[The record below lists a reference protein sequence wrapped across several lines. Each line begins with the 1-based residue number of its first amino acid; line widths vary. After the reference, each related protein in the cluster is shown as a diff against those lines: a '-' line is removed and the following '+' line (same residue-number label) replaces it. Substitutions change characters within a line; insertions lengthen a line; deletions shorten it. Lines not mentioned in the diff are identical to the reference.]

1 MREVTYEERTFEVR
15 ALKRKEVKE
24 LKKDGY
30 VISNLSPANAD
41 DCLDRVFSMVF
52 SEEDIKAIDEMPN
65 HAAISLWQD
74 ILKETYGA
82 KDEEKN
88 S

>member
-1 MREVTYEERTFEVR
+1 MRESHYEGRTFEVR

-24 LKKDGY
+24 LKKAGF
-30 VISNLSPANAD
+30 VISNLNPENAD

-52 SEEDIKAIDEMPN
+52 SPEDIEYIDNMPN
-65 HAAISLWQD
+65 HKAIALWRD

>member
-1 MREVTYEERTFEVR
+1 MRESIYEGRTFEVR

-24 LKKDGY
+24 LKKDGF
-30 VISNLSPANAD
+30 VISNLNPENAD
-41 DCLDRVFSMVF
+41 DCLDRVFTMVF
-52 SEEDIKAIDEMPN
+52 TAEDIEAIDNMPN
-65 HAAISLWQD
+65 HVAIRLWQD

-82 KDEEKN
+82 RDEEKT